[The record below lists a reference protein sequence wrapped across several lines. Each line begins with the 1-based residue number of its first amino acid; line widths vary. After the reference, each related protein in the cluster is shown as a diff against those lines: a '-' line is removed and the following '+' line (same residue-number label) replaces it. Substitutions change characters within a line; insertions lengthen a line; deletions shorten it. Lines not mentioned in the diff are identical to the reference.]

1 MTPMILIRYGEIHLK
16 GQNRPYFEKSLLQAI
31 VASAKKF
38 DGYVEKGQGRYYLR
52 KVASQDIPQAI
63 DAMAKIF
70 GIYSVSPAMEMDK
83 NLDIIFSAAA
93 DAARKKM
100 HTLGK
105 KNATF
110 KVDSKRSDKH
120 FPLNSMALSAEAGGY
135 ILNHVPGL
143 KVDVHHPDFI
153 VYLEIRESA
162 FVYTD
167 IIMGSGGM
175 PVGTSGKGML
185 LLSGGIDSPVA
196 GYMMAKRGIALEAV
210 HYHSFPYTS
219 ERAKQKVIELAQRLS
234 SYTGPIKIHM
244 VHFTDIQM
252 AIYEKCPEEQLT
264 LIMRV
269 FMMRIAEKIA
279 KNCNCGALI
288 TGESLGQVASQTLY
302 SLAVTNAVVDLPV
315 FRPLIGMDKLE
326 IMELAKRINTF
337 ETSILPYEDCCTV
350 FVPKHPVTHPK
361 LDKILKSV
369 RLLDADT
376 LISDALN
383 KTETIIAYPDH
394 KSDIIVSK

>member
-1 MTPMILIRYGEIHLK
+1 MTPMLLIRYGEIHLK
-16 GQNRPYFEKSLLQAI
+16 GQNRPFFEKVLLHAI
-31 VASAKKF
+31 IASAKKF
-38 DGYVEKGQGRYYLR
+38 GGYVDKGQGRYYLR
-52 KVASQDIPQAI
+52 KVEPHDMSQAI
-63 DAMAKIF
+63 DAMTKIF
-70 GIYSVSPAMEMDK
+70 GIYSVSPAVEMEKD
-83 NLDIIFSAAA
+83 LEIIFQAAA
-93 DAARKKM
+93 NAARSKLKA
-100 HTLGK
+100 LGK
-105 KNATF
+105 ETATF
-110 KVDSKRSDKH
+110 KVDSKRADKR
-120 FPLNSMALSAEAGGY
+120 FPMNSMTLSAEAGGY
-135 ILNHVPGL
+135 ILQQVPGL
-143 KVDVHHPDFI
+143 SVDVHHPDFT
-153 VYLEIRESA
+153 VYIEIRESA

-167 IIMGSGGM
+167 IVMGSGGM

-219 ERAKQKVIELAQRLS
+219 ERAKQKVIELAQELS
-234 SYTGPIKIHM
+234 AYTGPIKIHM

-279 KNCNCGALI
+279 KDRNCGALI
-288 TGESLGQVASQTLY
+288 TGESLGQVASQTLA
-302 SLAVTNAVVDLPV
+302 SLAVTNSVIDLPV

-326 IMELAKRINTF
+326 IMEIAKRIETY

-361 LDKILKSV
+361 LEKILKSV
-369 RLLDADT
+369 KLLDAEA
-376 LISDALN
+376 LIADALA
-383 KTETIIAYPDH
+383 KTEVIT
-394 KSDIIVSK
+394 VSPASVESASV

>member
-1 MTPMILIRYGEIHLK
+1 MTPMLLIRYGEIHLK
-16 GQNRPYFEKSLLQAI
+16 GQNRPFFEKVLLHAI
-31 VASAKKF
+31 IASAKKF
-38 DGYVEKGQGRYYLR
+38 GGYVDKGQGRYYLR
-52 KVASQDIPQAI
+52 KVEPHDMSQAI
-63 DAMAKIF
+63 DAMTKIF
-70 GIYSVSPAMEMDK
+70 GIYSVSPAVEMEKD
-83 NLDIIFSAAA
+83 LEIIFQAAA
-93 DAARKKM
+93 NAARSKLKA
-100 HTLGK
+100 LGK
-105 KNATF
+105 ETATF
-110 KVDSKRSDKH
+110 KVDSKRADKH
-120 FPLNSMALSAEAGGY
+120 FPMNSMTLSAEAGGY
-135 ILNHVPGL
+135 ILQQVPGL
-143 KVDVHHPDFI
+143 SVDVHHPDFT
-153 VYLEIRESA
+153 VYIEIRESA

-167 IIMGSGGM
+167 IVMGSGGM

-219 ERAKQKVIELAQRLS
+219 ERAKQKVIELAQELS
-234 SYTGPIKIHM
+234 AYTGPIKIHM

-279 KNCNCGALI
+279 KDRNCGALI
-288 TGESLGQVASQTLY
+288 TGESLGQVASQTLA
-302 SLAVTNAVVDLPV
+302 SLAVTNSVIDLPV

-326 IMELAKRINTF
+326 IMEIAKRIETY

-361 LDKILKSV
+361 LEKILKSV
-369 RLLDADT
+369 KLLDAEA
-376 LISDALN
+376 LIADALA
-383 KTETIIAYPDH
+383 KTEVIT
-394 KSDIIVSK
+394 VSPASVESASV

>member
-1 MTPMILIRYGEIHLK
+1 MLLIRYGEIHLK
-16 GQNRPYFEKSLLQAI
+16 GQNRPFFEKVLLHAI
-31 VASAKKF
+31 IASAKKF
-38 DGYVEKGQGRYYLR
+38 GGYVDKGQGRYYLR
-52 KVASQDIPQAI
+52 KIEPHDMSQAI
-63 DAMAKIF
+63 DAMTKIF
-70 GIYSVSPAMEMDK
+70 GIYSVSPAVEMEKD
-83 NLDIIFSAAA
+83 LEIIFQAAA
-93 DAARKKM
+93 NAARSKLKA
-100 HTLGK
+100 LGK
-105 KNATF
+105 ETATF
-110 KVDSKRSDKH
+110 KVDSKRADKR
-120 FPLNSMALSAEAGGY
+120 FPMNSMTLSAEAGGY
-135 ILNHVPGL
+135 ILQQVPGL
-143 KVDVHHPDFI
+143 SVDVHHPDFT
-153 VYLEIRESA
+153 VYIEIRESA

-167 IIMGSGGM
+167 IVMGSGGM

-219 ERAKQKVIELAQRLS
+219 ERAKQKVIELAQELS
-234 SYTGPIKIHM
+234 AYTGPIKIHM

-279 KNCNCGALI
+279 KDRNCGALI
-288 TGESLGQVASQTLY
+288 TGESLGQVASQTLA
-302 SLAVTNAVVDLPV
+302 SLAVTNSVIDLPV

-326 IMELAKRINTF
+326 IMEIAKRIETY

-361 LDKILKSV
+361 LEKILKSV
-369 RLLDADT
+369 KLLDAEA
-376 LISDALN
+376 LIADALA
-383 KTETIIAYPDH
+383 KTEVIT
-394 KSDIIVSK
+394 VSPASVESASV